1 MYLYRYTHIRVYIYI
16 HTIFYDTSNMLIYQ
30 ARISK
35 AHLLAAA
42 SDESILRTSARHAP
56 RRQRL
61 HLDRRVVWCNDQDP
75 DCDIT

>member
-1 MYLYRYTHIRVYIYI
+1 MCVYIYT

-30 ARISK
+30 ACISK

-42 SDESILRTSARHAP
+42 SDESILRTSALRAP

-61 HLDRRVVWCNDQDP
+61 HLSSDRLEVVWCNDQDP
-75 DCDIT
+75 ECDILQQST